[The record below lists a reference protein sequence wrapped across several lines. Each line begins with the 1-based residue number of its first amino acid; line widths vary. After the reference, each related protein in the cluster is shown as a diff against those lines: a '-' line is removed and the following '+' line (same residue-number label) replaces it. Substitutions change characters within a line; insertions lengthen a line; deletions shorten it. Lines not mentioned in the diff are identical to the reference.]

1 MANAI
6 KLGCDYCDRLAIRC
20 KAAGNSELLISKAA
34 LMRRCTRTSR
44 PSTGD
49 SAVFALSGMR
59 RHRAGDTD
67 AARSQPIDDQA
78 FQIFLRLHAYDR
90 TELDRAV
97 ELNVINEKIRN
108 AIESE
113 GRVTRIGGLWWRFS
127 PGGASGPGP
136 EADGYARILSC
147 TAARSRSDARR
158 VKSKQTMTD
167 RIGEDPIRRSRQ
179 RQCFQ
184 EEPNSWYAHPARSSS
199 PRRFGDLSPPGAS
212 GASSC

>member
-1 MANAI
+1 
-6 KLGCDYCDRLAIRC
+6 
-20 KAAGNSELLISKAA
+20 
-34 LMRRCTRTSR
+34 
-44 PSTGD
+44 
-49 SAVFALSGMR
+49 MR

-127 PGGASGPGP
+127 PGG
-136 EADGYARILSC
+136 RV
-147 TAARSRSDARR
+147 RSR
-158 VKSKQTMTD
+158 T
-167 RIGEDPIRRSRQ
+167 
-179 RQCFQ
+179 
-184 EEPNSWYAHPARSSS
+184 
-199 PRRFGDLSPPGAS
+199 
-212 GASSC
+212 